1 MRCTTSLLIAAVAL
15 LLAACVLSPG
25 KFESDLTI
33 GKDRSFTFRYQGEV
47 IALDPTSAIENMPT
61 TGGEKDSAALA
72 AEKAEKVKKE
82 AERDAKYKA
91 MVEAFSKEKGVR
103 KISYA
108 GDGRFMLDYEISGT
122 LDHGF
127 VFPFNTDAEVAVP
140 FIAIELRKDGVA
152 RVKAPGFV
160 GSARESPIP
169 GMGSLGGPNGTAE
182 GTFTIRTDANVLM
195 HNNEAG
201 LKSEAGRN
209 VVSWRV
215 TPLTKEAPVMTVQFA
230 K

>member
-1 MRCTTSLLIAAVAL
+1 
-15 LLAACVLSPG
+15 
-25 KFESDLTI
+25 
-33 GKDRSFTFRYQGEV
+33 
-47 IALDPTSAIENMPT
+47 
-61 TGGEKDSAALA
+61 
-72 AEKAEKVKKE
+72 
-82 AERDAKYKA
+82 

-169 GMGSLGGPNGTAE
+169 RSEEHTSDLQSLMRISYAV
-182 GTFTIRTDANVLM
+182 FC
-195 HNNEAG
+195 
-201 LKSEAGRN
+201 LKKKK
-209 VVSWRV
+209 
-215 TPLTKEAPVMTVQFA
+215 T
-230 K
+230 

>member
-1 MRCTTSLLIAAVAL
+1 
-15 LLAACVLSPG
+15 
-25 KFESDLTI
+25 
-33 GKDRSFTFRYQGEV
+33 
-47 IALDPTSAIENMPT
+47 
-61 TGGEKDSAALA
+61 
-72 AEKAEKVKKE
+72 
-82 AERDAKYKA
+82 
-91 MVEAFSKEKGVR
+91 MVEAFSKEQGVR

-201 LKSEAGRN
+201 LKSEAGRSDEHTSELQSLMRISYA
-209 VVSWRV
+209 VFC
-215 TPLTKEAPVMTVQFA
+215 LK
-230 K
+230 

>member
-1 MRCTTSLLIAAVAL
+1 
-15 LLAACVLSPG
+15 
-25 KFESDLTI
+25 
-33 GKDRSFTFRYQGEV
+33 
-47 IALDPTSAIENMPT
+47 
-61 TGGEKDSAALA
+61 
-72 AEKAEKVKKE
+72 
-82 AERDAKYKA
+82 
-91 MVEAFSKEKGVR
+91 MVEAFSKEQGVR

-169 GMGSLGGPNGTAE
+169 GMGSLGVPNGTAE
-182 GTFTIRTDANVLM
+182 GTFTIRTDANVLI
-195 HNNEAG
+195 HNTEETRRAS
-201 LKSEAGRN
+201 LRER
-209 VVSWRV
+209 
-215 TPLTKEAPVMTVQFA
+215 E
-230 K
+230 

>member
-1 MRCTTSLLIAAVAL
+1 
-15 LLAACVLSPG
+15 
-25 KFESDLTI
+25 
-33 GKDRSFTFRYQGEV
+33 
-47 IALDPTSAIENMPT
+47 
-61 TGGEKDSAALA
+61 
-72 AEKAEKVKKE
+72 
-82 AERDAKYKA
+82 

-160 GSARESPIP
+160 GSARQSPIP
-169 GMGSLGGPNGTAE
+169 
-182 GTFTIRTDANVLM
+182 R
-195 HNNEAG
+195 
-201 LKSEAGRN
+201 SEERRVGKEC
-209 VVSWRV
+209 VSTCRYRWSR
-215 TPLTKEAPVMTVQFA
+215 LHYTKHDLI
-230 K
+230 